1 MKFETESFKIGDSMI
16 FYIKM
21 DKLLQVMFILSND
34 TLLSIMVS
42 NLDFNL
48 HEWLELCNILHFT
61 VSH

>member
-48 HEWLELCNILHFT
+48 HE
-61 VSH
+61 